1 MGAAVLACKINT
13 DPNQVVA
20 IEIVLPDSG
29 RVEVTDTYRP
39 SGRALNGLGD
49 SVQAQLFW
57 SSLDTTLKVLD
68 STTGVS
74 LATTV
79 GTARLQARSGNLF
92 SNPQSVQVLAR
103 LDSMAAVSAVD
114 TLDVTPTDST
124 VDSLSNPLKIATVA
138 LGGAA
143 ANRRVVY
150 AATTYPDSVPSVT
163 LLPRDTVFTAADG
176 TAFVQVRLHAGPLPD
191 SVVVTATMRKF
202 HGDSLPGSPVMF
214 VVEIKP

>member
-1 MGAAVLACKINT
+1 
-13 DPNQVVA
+13 VA

-29 RVEVTDTYRP
+29 RVEITDTFRP
-39 SGRALNGLGD
+39 SARALNGVGD

-57 SSLDTTLKVLD
+57 SSLDTTLQVLD

-74 LATTV
+74 LAKLV
-79 GTARLQARSGNLF
+79 GTARLQARTGKLF
-92 SNPQSVQVLAR
+92 SNTQTVQLLAR
-103 LDSMAAVSAVD
+103 LDSMAAAVNPRD

-124 VDSLSNPLKIATVA
+124 VDSLSNQLTIATIA
-138 LGGAA
+138 FGGAA
-143 ANRRVVY
+143 AARRVAY
-150 AATTYPDSVPSVT
+150 AATTYPDSVPAVT
-163 LLPRDTVFTAADG
+163 LLPRDTVLTATDG

-202 HGDSLPGSPVMF
+202 HGDSLPGSPVIF